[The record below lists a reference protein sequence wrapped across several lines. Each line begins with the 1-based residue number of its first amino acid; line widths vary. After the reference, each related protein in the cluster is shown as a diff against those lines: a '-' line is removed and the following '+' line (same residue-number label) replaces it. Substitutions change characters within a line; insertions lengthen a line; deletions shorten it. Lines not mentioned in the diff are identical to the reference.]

1 MESFLVHKDIPEAN
15 ASVIGQDYYEKIEV
29 GSGLFVS
36 FRRERMTR
44 RAHGDWTFLWYGE
57 YGCEPE
63 FSDYVGLLE
72 NNKDTWLWGGR
83 GICLAINHSTRILKI
98 LNDCYGAFSVFFS
111 KNTERNWLIAS
122 DSISLF
128 DDFEIDWT
136 AFYQFLSFGYII
148 GHYSIFRD
156 VSRLMAN
163 SMLRIQSHCTSVE
176 CESMPLKNFWQIEGG
191 ATQDKVDSLVD
202 ILKYEAIGIER
213 PLLMMSGGWDSR
225 LLLAATKNV
234 DPLLYT
240 HGNLESR
247 EAAIVRDISR
257 CLDLDLFEHDFSNDS
272 FDRVLFQDYLN
283 RNESMM
289 FSHWSVAGRL
299 AMERSLVLTA
309 GTFGE
314 VLGGHYGTLNSLP
327 AKKKYL
333 SLFAHMVGGGEVIDR
348 FLHLQEIDQ
357 VSEILEISNYNVFW
371 MLREE
376 ISDQLRKQH
385 LLEDSN
391 ERLHSVLYSY
401 RDQGTGDAQAIYER
415 FYTEHRG
422 GQYINLQLKNSAR
435 NGQFRNAF
443 TNRDLVSVL
452 SSINF
457 ADRAHNK
464 LNKRIVKKLC
474 PKLLQ
479 FPLAATLANAG
490 RPLLVQ
496 EISRAARKVIE
507 KGGRAKGV
515 YNVLCR
521 YPNKQFGWNDFSG
534 VVGQEFIGEA
544 SQFLTDDCWNK
555 SAIAGVL
562 KKQQSG
568 AFYPYFD
575 MLSKAITLN
584 YWIIG
589 EGGRRP
595 ASSGPSQNV
604 YQN

>member
-1 MESFLVHKDIPEAN
+1 MESFLVHKEIPEPN
-15 ASVIGQDYYEKIEV
+15 ASAIWWDKYEKIKV
-29 GSGLFVS
+29 GSDLFVS
-36 FRRERMTR
+36 FRCEKMTR
-44 RAHGDWTFLWYGE
+44 CFHGDWIFLWYGE
-57 YGCEPE
+57 YGCEPD
-63 FSDYVGLLE
+63 FSDYVGLLDSKE
-72 NNKDTWLWGGR
+72 DALLWGGR
-83 GICLAINHSTRILKI
+83 GVCVAINQKASVLKI

-111 KNTERNWLIAS
+111 KNTERHWLIAS

-163 SMLRIQSHCTSVE
+163 SMLRIENHSTSVE
-176 CESMPLKNFWQIEGG
+176 CESMPLKNFWQIQGG
-191 ATQDKVDSLVD
+191 ATREKIDSLVD
-202 ILKYEAIGIER
+202 ILKYEAGGIER

-225 LLLAATKNV
+225 LLLAAIKNF

-240 HGNLESR
+240 HGNLASR
-247 EAAIVRDISR
+247 EASIVRDISR

-272 FDRVLFQDYLN
+272 FDRTLFQDYLD

-289 FSHWSVAGRL
+289 FSHWAAAGRL

-333 SLFAHMVGGGEVIDR
+333 SLFAHMVGGGEVVDR
-348 FLHLQEIDQ
+348 FLNLQEIEQ

-371 MLREE
+371 MLRED
-376 ISDQLRKQH
+376 ISDQLRKQR
-385 LLEDSN
+385 LLEESN
-391 ERLHSVLYSY
+391 DRLHSVLYSY
-401 RDQGTGDAQAIYER
+401 RDQGTDDAQAIYER

-443 TNRDLVSVL
+443 TNRDLVSVV

-457 ADRAHNK
+457 AARAHNK
-464 LNKRIVKKLC
+464 LNKKIVKKLC
-474 PKLLQ
+474 PTLLQ

-496 EISRAARKVIE
+496 EVSRAARKVIE
-507 KGGRAKGV
+507 KGGRAKDV
-515 YNVLCR
+515 YNALCR
-521 YPNKQFGWNDFSG
+521 YPDKQFGWNDFSR
-534 VVGQEFIGEA
+534 VVGKEFIGEA
-544 SQFLTDDCWNK
+544 NRFLTDNCWNQ
-555 SAIAGVL
+555 SAVAGVL
-562 KKQQSG
+562 QKQLSG
-568 AFYPYFD
+568 ASYPYFD

-589 EGGRRP
+589 ERVRKP
-595 ASSGPSQNV
+595 EFSSPSQDA
-604 YQN
+604 YQS